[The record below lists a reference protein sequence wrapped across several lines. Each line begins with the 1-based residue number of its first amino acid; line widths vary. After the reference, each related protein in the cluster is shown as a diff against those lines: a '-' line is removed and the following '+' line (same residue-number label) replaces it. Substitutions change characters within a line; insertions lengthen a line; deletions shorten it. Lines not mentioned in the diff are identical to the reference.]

1 MTTIIEDFLETAPG
15 GTGRVL
21 QALAEAES
29 LTDDVARQIYEIEPI
44 EGVSADLFVR
54 ALHYANFTVPRNSE
68 WHFVPEVRRELQ
80 GLAIAN
86 PELLQAVNTA
96 LIHHGDEGD
105 PALAG
110 SVIPGYLFTD
120 AGKAYHKAALGITDE
135 ALMLYAKA
143 SAGPLTGA
151 QWLASKLAD
160 EQEAR
165 GALPA
170 DSIETIFLRAMVL
183 FREGRRQEAEP
194 LLRRVA
200 QTDETRI
207 EVAIALNILGNL
219 VGRRNS
225 REAEAFFRRSV
236 EIGEKLGNQHH
247 VAQTLNS
254 LANLLARE
262 RRRHDEAEELYR
274 RSIEILQGLKD
285 QHGVAQTLHGL
296 ANLLGR
302 VQDRRDEAEK
312 LLRESLQIGEDLKN
326 LRHQAQV
333 LRSLSFVVEHRSA
346 QDAEQLLQKS
356 LELNQR
362 ARDRRGETL
371 VRQSLQQL
379 RDRYRL

>member
-80 GLAIAN
+80 GLAIAK
-86 PELLQAVNTA
+86 PELLQSVNTA

-262 RRRHDEAEELYR
+262 RRRHDEAEALYRRSVEIGERLGNRHDVAQTLHRLANLLARERRRHDEAEELYR

-312 LLRESLQIGEDLKN
+312 LLRESLQIGEDL
-326 LRHQAQV
+326 
-333 LRSLSFVVEHRSA
+333 
-346 QDAEQLLQKS
+346 
-356 LELNQR
+356 
-362 ARDRRGETL
+362 
-371 VRQSLQQL
+371 
-379 RDRYRL
+379 